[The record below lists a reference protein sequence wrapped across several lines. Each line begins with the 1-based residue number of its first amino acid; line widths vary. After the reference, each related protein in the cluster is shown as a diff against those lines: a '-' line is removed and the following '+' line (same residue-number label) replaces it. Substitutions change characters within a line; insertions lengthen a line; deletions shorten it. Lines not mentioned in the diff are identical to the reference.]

1 MREGGDDESPLIGR
15 YCGDTLPSEHVSSGN
30 EIYVRFKTDHS
41 VSGTGFRIRY
51 DLSKFIR
58 ITCPFPIINKNAFA
72 LIIKYGSFFNLTYSL
87 RRRIYKPIWSHYVTI
102 PSRQLSKPAN
112 LYICDIPTEVYCDSS
127 PISWFRCRRK
137 PKLQFRLCSDKGWAR
152 CQLHDHRQI
161 LWRSITYAIADSIHT

>member
-1 MREGGDDESPLIGR
+1 MREGGDDEAPLIGR

-51 DLSKFIR
+51 DLSKVIQ
-58 ITCPFPIINKNAFA
+58 ITYPFHKNAFD
-72 LIIKYGSFFNLTYSL
+72 LIIKYLLFFNLICSL
-87 RRRIYKPIWSHYVTI
+87 RRRIYKPVWSHYFAI

-127 PISWFRCRRK
+127 PISWFRCGRK
-137 PKLQFRLCSDKGWAR
+137 PKLQFRLCSDKGWTR
-152 CQLHDHRQI
+152 CQFHDHRQI
-161 LWRSITYAIADSIHT
+161 LWGSITYAIANSIYT